1 MANKIG
7 GPNLIPTA
15 PDWSAWAGLMLTTHF
30 DLVWDPFWVPG
41 GPKRAPFGPKCPLAL
56 NFLGPFL
63 CGTFFSKYRLV
74 GCPEH
79 RSGMLCSSS
88 TVIVHIEPPSLRKRY
103 DADGDDDNNGDN
115 DDVDADA
122 GDDDHDDQDRVRLYT
137 LGTPQHQLWPRPTSS

>member
-1 MANKIG
+1 
-7 GPNLIPTA
+7 
-15 PDWSAWAGLMLTTHF
+15 
-30 DLVWDPFWVPG
+30 
-41 GPKRAPFGPKCPLAL
+41 
-56 NFLGPFL
+56 
-63 CGTFFSKYRLV
+63 
-74 GCPEH
+74 
-79 RSGMLCSSS
+79 MLCSSS